1 MAKPPEPTAEPTNET
16 IFCITGSL
24 KIEDQKVPVVART
37 GDDMLIELTK
47 PAKLGNALSIGTW
60 LNDAWSTPVDVLL
73 VKTPDP
79 QTKKVGTQKGVTEA
93 EVKAKLGSLPPA
105 VQDTVAKLLL
115 AEVWITDLYIRSWK
129 EGAGDNAKS
138 RKAFK
143 FGITVDFTAGGAV
156 PGISILPNIE
166 LLDVGFVVSNAP
178 NKYVFPDHKLLPAAE
193 PANPD
198 ELKEIAAS
206 GA

>member
-1 MAKPPEPTAEPTNET
+1 MAKDPQPAEEPKNET

-24 KIEDQKVPVVART
+24 KIEDQKVPVVAKT

-60 LNDAWSTPVDVLL
+60 LNDAWGTKVDVLV
-73 VKTPDP
+73 VKEPDN
-79 QTKKVGTQKGVTEA
+79 QGKVISQKDVTQA
-93 EVKAKLGSLPPA
+93 QVKAKLGSLPPA
-105 VQDTVAKLLL
+105 VQETVAKLLL
-115 AEVWITDLYIRSWK
+115 ADVWITDLYIRSWK
-129 EGAGDNAKS
+129 EGEESAKKD

-156 PGISILPNIE
+156 DGIDLLPNIK

-178 NKYVFPDHKLLPAAE
+178 KNYVFPTHKLLPVAE
-193 PANPD
+193 PADPEKLED
-198 ELKEIAAS
+198 IPATGS
-206 GA
+206 

>member
-1 MAKPPEPTAEPTNET
+1 MAKDPQPADEPTNET

-24 KIEDQKVPVVART
+24 KIEDQKVPVVAKT
-37 GDDMLIELTK
+37 GDDTLIELTK

-60 LNDAWSTPVDVLL
+60 LNDAWGTKVDVLL
-73 VKTPDP
+73 VKEPDP
-79 QTKKVGTQKGVTEA
+79 QTKKVGSQKDVTQA

-105 VQDTVAKLLL
+105 VQETVAKLLL
-115 AEVWITDLYIRSWK
+115 ADVWITDLYIRSWK
-129 EGAGDNAKS
+129 EGEENAKKD

-156 PGISILPNIE
+156 DGIDLLPNIK

-178 NKYVFPDHKLLPAAE
+178 KKYVFPTHKLLPVAE
-193 PANPD
+193 PAD
-198 ELKEIAAS
+198 TEELEGIPATGS
-206 GA
+206 